1 MRGRLICS
9 AIVIAAFVPFLS
21 LAAEEAQVSGKFEGT
36 KKKFDVGGG
45 YAYWIHDSSD
55 GPLIEVAVS
64 NSTFKTSYFDAFYDP
79 RPAIDTLFVDDQT
92 AVVYFQFEPNGK
104 YHGMSYYLASGD
116 GCGFCYDG
124 TVKSTVKIAGQRA
137 KGRLSYTGDN
147 RGWDITMDVPIAP
160 KEWGKPIDKD
170 GSDVAK
176 VFRAYNA
183 AMDKGD
189 QKAVFKMLDGATQDI
204 WKAQEKKGKANLDD
218 YLAYRSDKVH
228 WRLKDARIVNA
239 YLRGNQAVLL
249 IKGSSP
255 VIDHIHGQVLLS
267 KEGDGWKIADEVYQ
281 VGE

>member
-1 MRGRLICS
+1 MRGSLIGS
-9 AIVIAAFVPFLS
+9 AIVIAALVPFLS
-21 LAAEEAQVSGKFEGT
+21 LAADDAQVSGKFEGT

-64 NSTFKTSYFDAFYDP
+64 NNSFKASYFDAWYDP

-104 YHGMSYYLASGD
+104 YHGMSYYLGSGD
-116 GCGFCYDG
+116 GCGFCYDPK
-124 TVKSTVKIAGQRA
+124 VKSTVRIAGNRA
-137 KGRLSYTGDN
+137 KGKLSYTGDN
-147 RGWDITMDVPIAP
+147 RGFDITMDVPIAP

-170 GSDVAK
+170 GSDVAR

-189 QKAVFKMLDGATQDI
+189 QKAAFKLLDSETRDI
-204 WKAQEKKGKANLDD
+204 WKTQEKKGKLDA
-218 YLAYRSDKVH
+218 YLDYRSEKVH
-228 WRLKDARIVNA
+228 WRLKDASIVSGYVRN
-239 YLRGNQAVLL
+239 NQAVLL
-249 IKGSSP
+249 VKASSP
-255 VIDHIHGQVLLS
+255 LIDHIHGQVLLT
-267 KEGDGWKIADEVYQ
+267 KEDDGWKIADEMYQ

>member
-21 LAAEEAQVSGKFEGT
+21 LAAEDAQVSGKFEGT
-36 KKKFDVGGG
+36 KKRFDVGGG

-64 NSTFKTSYFDAFYDP
+64 NSTFKASYFDAFYDP
-79 RPAIDTLFVDDQT
+79 RPVIETLFVDDQT

-124 TVKSTVKIAGQRA
+124 SVKSTVKIAGQRV
-137 KGRLSYTGDN
+137 KGRLSWSGDN
-147 RGWDITMDVPIAP
+147 RGFDITMDVPIAP
-160 KEWGKPIDKD
+160 KEWGKPVEKD
-170 GSDVAK
+170 GSDQAK

-189 QKAVFKMLDGATQDI
+189 QKAVFKMLDSETRDI
-204 WKAQEKKGKANLDD
+204 WKKQEKNGKLDA
-218 YLAYRSDKVH
+218 YLDYRSEKVH
-228 WRLKDARIVNA
+228 WRLKNARIVSGYA
-239 YLRGNQAVLL
+239 RDNQAVLL
-249 IKGSSP
+249 VKASSP
-255 VIDHIHGQVLLS
+255 LIDHIHGQVLLT
-267 KEGDGWKIADEVYQ
+267 KEGDGWKIADEIYQ